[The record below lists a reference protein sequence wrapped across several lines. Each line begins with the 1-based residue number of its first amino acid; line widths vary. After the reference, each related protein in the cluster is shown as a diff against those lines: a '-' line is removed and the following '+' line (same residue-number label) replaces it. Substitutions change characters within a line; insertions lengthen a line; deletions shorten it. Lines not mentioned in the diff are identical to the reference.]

1 MGIFKNFTKTL
12 KKAAPII
19 GAGIGMYF
27 GGPMGASI
35 GSGIGSLAAGQD
47 TEQALLNA
55 ALAGGTAYMS
65 GYGKGFEKLPSGG
78 MSSISGPEMMMN
90 QTTTTPVSA
99 IQEAGGSGV
108 LSQIG
113 NFVKDNKAL
122 TAGIAGLGLAGLAS
136 EEEQKTGEKMRD
148 YPVGKTRLGYGR
160 IGDKMY
166 NLDDEDERRQ
176 YFEDN
181 RNRQND
187 EDDVGILAAAG
198 GEVKGPGTGTS
209 DSVPARLSD
218 GEFVLT
224 AKAMRG
230 AGGGDR
236 DVGAARMYDMMSQL
250 EGAA

>member
-1 MGIFKNFTKTL
+1 
-12 KKAAPII
+12 
-19 GAGIGMYF
+19 MYF

-65 GYGKGFEKLPSGG
+65 GYGKGFEKLPSEG
-78 MSSISGPEMMMN
+78 MSSISGPEMMVN
-90 QTTTTPVSA
+90 QTTTTPVSS

-122 TAGIAGLGLAGLAS
+122 TAGIAGLGLAGLAG

-181 RNRQND
+181 RNRKND
-187 EDDVGILAAAG
+187 DDDVGILAAAG

>member
-65 GYGKGFEKLPSGG
+65 GYGKGFEKLPTSTGS
-78 MSSISGPEMMMN
+78 MSNISGPEMMVN

-122 TAGIAGLGLAGLAS
+122 TAGIAGLGLAGLAG
-136 EEEQKTGEKMRD
+136 EEEQKTEEKMRD

-166 NLDDEDERRQ
+166 NLDDEEERQ
-176 YFEDN
+176 TYFEDN
-181 RNRQND
+181 RKRQGA
-187 EDDVGILAAAG
+187 EDLAAG
-198 GEVKGPGTGTS
+198 GEVEGPGTGTS

-250 EGAA
+250 ERVA